1 MDSVI
6 VKLPQFE
13 GPIELLWALIQKN
26 ELDICQLGLKVLMEQ
41 VANSVEDEIDLGAE
55 SIGHVGNLLWIKSR
69 ALLPDVS
76 SHEEPLDDDSN
87 EHQNKLLQKLVEYC
101 RFKDAA
107 THLSLREEK
116 TKESFVRPVP
126 LLEGMKRNLGIEH
139 VSLEE
144 LAAVFQI
151 ILEKAKNVCG
161 IIEEE
166 EWKISD
172 KMEAIR
178 HQLTIQ
184 SQISFQSLFQPNY
197 TKIEV
202 IVLFLA
208 VLELMKLN
216 EIRVTRNMDV
226 VAYGK

>member
-161 IIEEE
+161 VIEEE

-172 KMEAIR
+172 KIEAIR

-197 TKIEV
+197 TKIEM

-216 EIRVTRNMDV
+216 EIRVNRNMDV